1 MVLMS
6 NDTSSLVVDMLCDN
20 ANERNIAVAC
30 FYVDFAAREEQSP
43 TNMLGS
49 LLKQIVGGLER
60 IPDEIRETFRGHK
73 RLIGGRRLGVAQ
85 IVKMLQTVT
94 SLQRTFICVD
104 ALDECGEGNQHE
116 VLYSLRQVLEK
127 SANTRIFLTGRRH
140 IKGEVEGRLGARVAI
155 LFIKP
160 SDDDIVGYVQTRLRK
175 DRYRDAMDSGL
186 ETAITDSIVRN
197 IPGT

>member
-1 MVLMS
+1 MMVLMS

-73 RLIGGRRLGVAQ
+73 KVIGGRRLGVAQ
-85 IVKMLQTVT
+85 IVEMLQTVT

-104 ALDECGEGNQHE
+104 ALDECGEGNQLE
-116 VLYSLRQVLEK
+116 ILRSLRQILEA
-127 SANTRIFLTGRRH
+127 SGNTRIFITGRRH
-140 IKGEVEGRLGARVAI
+140 IKSEVEGRLGARI

-160 SDDDIVGYVQTRLRK
+160 SDGDIVGYVRTRLSR
-175 DRYRDAMDSGL
+175 DRYQDAMDSGL
-186 ETAITDSIVRN
+186 ETAITESIVRN
-197 IPGT
+197 IPET